1 MCVTVK
7 MAVAAWKAAATPG
20 KIESPADKRACRCV
34 PAIPESVTMRIPAD
48 ALPLHRSEDA
58 LYARMS

>member
-1 MCVTVK
+1 M
-7 MAVAAWKAAATPG
+7 AAWKAAATPG